1 MNGIRKCISA
11 VILSIIILSV
21 IPFVAFASPAI
32 DIAAEASLAVEYKI
46 DGMGIPGAH
55 FSIYRV
61 AAVDAYGKY
70 TLAPKFSDYP
80 VIITENTSEAWNE
93 YALTFKLLVLADG
106 VIADKDGVTDDNG
119 RLVFDELETGLY
131 LVIADKCIYDKY
143 TVIQTPAIV
152 SLPNM
157 EEGAS
162 SWNYD
167 VTVKPK
173 TTRYENGGAGSTV
186 SRRALKTW
194 NDTNYERYRANE
206 VEVTLL
212 SDGEIYS
219 TVKLNEE
226 SNWRYV
232 WGNLPEYDVNGS
244 KIEWAIIEKTR
255 VEDYYVK
262 VEQSGVSFVITNT
275 YKEIVPPPDTDDT
288 ANPGDDTTNPSD
300 TTKLNDTT
308 KPTGTTKSNNSNNS
322 HLPQTGQLW
331 WPVFA
336 LIGLGA
342 VVLVIGIVLRSRKA
356 K

>member
-1 MNGIRKCISA
+1 MTRENKCLAALLLFLIIFSA
-11 VILSIIILSV
+11 L
-21 IPFVAFASPAI
+21 PFAAT
-32 DIAAEASLAVEYKI
+32 AAEAIATDAVCSLTVNYQYENTPV
-46 DGMGIPGAH
+46 PGAH

-61 AAVDAYGKY
+61 AAVDAYGNY
-70 TLAPKFSDYP
+70 SPTPKFTDYP
-80 VIITENTSEAWNE
+80 VRITENTSEAWNE

-106 VIADKDGVTDDNG
+106 VAAEAEGITNENGV
-119 RLVFDELETGLY
+119 LVFDELETGLY

-152 SLPNM
+152 SLPYAQK
-157 EEGAS
+157 GSS
-162 SWNYD
+162 SWKYD

-173 TTRYENGGAGSTV
+173 NTRYENSGAGSTV

-194 NDTNYERYRANE
+194 NDANYERYRVNE

-212 SDGEIYS
+212 CDGEVYS

-232 WGNLPEYDVNGS
+232 WGNLPEFDANGS
-244 KIEWAIIEKTR
+244 RIEWAIIEKTR
-255 VEDYYVK
+255 VEDYFVK
-262 VEQSGVSFVITNT
+262 VQQSGVTFVITNT

-288 ANPGDDTTNPSD
+288 TNPSD
-300 TTKLNDTT
+300 TTKPTDTTKPNDTT
-308 KPTGTTKSNNSNNS
+308 KPAGTTKSNNSNNP

-331 WPVFA
+331 WPVFP

-342 VVLVIGIVLRSRKA
+342 VLLVIGIVLRSRKA